1 MMNLAIAIFK
11 YFPFGG
17 IQHDFM
23 RIAEAAHR
31 RGHRI
36 TVYAYDWKG
45 PVPDFLDLKLLRVR
59 AFTNHRKAEEFFG
72 LLRNAVRANPP
83 DLLLGFNRGPGLDV
97 YFAGDNCFT
106 LAEQEKHGGMYR
118 FFNKRYA
125 VYAELER
132 AVFSPESR
140 TVILY
145 LVEAQKRQ
153 YIKCFH
159 TPEKRFR
166 LLPPGMNPA
175 CRRGPDGDAIRAAK
189 RAELKVA
196 DGEIMLLVVA
206 ANLMLKG
213 ADRVIESVAALPENL
228 KRNVKLFLVGR
239 DAGGRL
245 KRLVQQ
251 NHLEQRVFFEGLS
264 SNVREYLLAADLMVH
279 PARNEATGTVLI
291 EAIAAGLPVVC
302 TDNCGFSKYVA
313 ESHSGCVISGR
324 FDPMELNLT
333 LQTILWEPSQLKQ
346 LSRYGLEYAETADF
360 YSRAEKA
367 VDILE
372 ELAHAAGK

>member
-1 MMNLAIAIFK
+1 MHIAMAIFK

-17 IQHDFM
+17 IQNDFM
-23 RIAEAAHR
+23 RIAEVAGR

-45 PVPDFLDLKLLRVR
+45 PVPDFLELKLLRVR
-59 AFTNHRKAEEFFG
+59 SFTNHRKAEEFFA
-72 LLRNAVRANPP
+72 LLRKAVQENPP
-83 DLLLGFNRGPGLDV
+83 DVLLGFNRGPGLDV

-106 LAEQEKHGGMYR
+106 LTEQEKHGGMYR
-118 FFNKRYA
+118 FFNKRYT

-132 AVFSPESR
+132 AVFAPESK
-140 TVILY
+140 TVVMY
-145 LVEAQKRQ
+145 LVEAQKKQ
-153 YIKCFH
+153 FVNCFH

-175 CRRGPDGDAIRAAK
+175 CRRGPDADAVRSAK
-189 RAELKVA
+189 RAALKVA
-196 DGEIMLLVVA
+196 DDEIMLIQVA

-213 ADRVIESVAALPENL
+213 ADRVIEAVAALPEPL
-228 KRNVKLFLVGR
+228 KKNVKLFLVGK

-245 KRLVQQ
+245 KKLVQQ
-251 NHLEQRVFFEGLS
+251 HHLEQHVFFEGLS
-264 SNVREYLLAADLMVH
+264 SKVREYLLAADLMIH

-302 TDNCGFSKYVA
+302 TDNCGFCKYVA

-324 FDPMELNLT
+324 FDQMELNLT

-367 VDILE
+367 VDIVE
-372 ELAHAAGK
+372 EVGRASAK